1 MRPCQLN
8 SKNSR
13 NRKKT
18 LSLIVPLYR
27 CTFDSV
33 LSVLGCRGFAAQS
46 SFCWC
51 NKNLFLC
58 RVRDVGFSYS
68 CRVGVSGRWVGLSC
82 RPDPTWHDSGG
93 GAVASE
99 SGRGLC
105 ECGKEFSKSY
115 IARHRKSCR
124 AVVTRL
130 ETEVVEWQPRVYKR
144 GVKVTCDCGAEV
156 TKSNFSR
163 HKREACPNGEAGP

>member
-1 MRPCQLN
+1 MRAVKVSL
-8 SKNSR
+8 SKKR
-13 NRKKT
+13 TYGTRK
-18 LSLIVPLYR
+18 R
-27 CTFDSV
+27 CV
-33 LSVLGCRGFAAQS
+33 EA
-46 SFCWC
+46 
-51 NKNLFLC
+51 
-58 RVRDVGFSYS
+58 
-68 CRVGVSGRWVGLSC
+68 
-82 RPDPTWHDSGG
+82 G

-130 ETEVVEWQPRVYKR
+130 ETEVVERQPRVYKR